1 MSVKR
6 DGKGREVKERKIPE
20 FQQIEGTLV
29 RTQMKLQIMNLLAEM
44 LDSRT

>member
-6 DGKGREVKERKIPE
+6 DGSGRKVKDKKTPE

>member
-1 MSVKR
+1 MSVKK
-6 DGKGREVKERKIPE
+6 DGKGREVKERKISE